1 MSYSIKY
8 QNGGVM
14 NEHYKKG
21 EEALALKDFKTAIDE
36 FKLAN
41 CDSSPFIQKMVERR
55 LKEIKDLKLSESKT
69 GKNPQIKT
77 TLDRPKIGWLSYL
90 GYHVGEKEGIPK
102 KERRDILKKA
112 FYQTISIRET
122 QFTEKQVKWWGQA
135 GSQERFQKL
144 CSRLSTLGGKDETV
158 NDDRKDD
165 LLWLLSE
172 FKKEVFP
179 EKSPE

>member
-36 FKLAN
+36 FNLAI
-41 CDSSPFIQKMVERR
+41 CDPSPFIQKIAERR
-55 LKEIKDLKLSESKT
+55 LKEIKDRKSSESKA

-77 TLDRPKIGWLSYL
+77 TLDSSKFGYLSHL
-90 GYHVGEKEGIPK
+90 GYKVGNKGVS
-102 KERRDILKKA
+102 ERKRHDTLRDAFYDQTILKED
-112 FYQTISIRET
+112 R
-122 QFTEKQVKWWGQA
+122 WGQA
-135 GSQERFQKL
+135 GSRSRFEKL
-144 CSRLSTLGGKDETV
+144 CSELEFRVYSNRNKSDMTDAV
-158 NDDRKDD
+158 NDWRKD
-165 LLWLLSE
+165 LEWLESD
-172 FKKEVFP
+172 FKKEALP